1 MHVYTNRVL
10 CIGYIL
16 HWRSLETKIAIASH
30 SNQLVW
36 AESKQCPLVQR
47 WSVTPSPFV
56 PTKCHPGFC
65 FCLRERQ
72 DDDDDHM
79 HERAWITAQ
88 LHSLTWR
95 SPPSPKATRQ
105 WDAICRVW
113 KGNPTRN
120 KSSSP
125 SILHFPQTCMYT
137 QWQHIHTTHSI
148 HHISPSISKQVS
160 MHSCM
165 CVMRDTSLCALHPHK
180 QSLAVPGSSHLPHS
194 DMLAFPRS
202 FTPSSSQLTGHK
214 LASLESSTKYSITG
228 HETIWACMHLVQHI

>member
-47 WSVTPSPFV
+47 WSVTPAPFV

-88 LHSLTWR
+88 FYSLTWR

-105 WDAICRVW
+105 CDAICRVW

-137 QWQHIHTTHSI
+137 QWQHIYTQPTAYI
-148 HHISPSISKQVS
+148 ISLLALASKS
-160 MHSCM
+160 PY
-165 CVMRDTSLCALHPHK
+165 ALMYVCHERYLTVCSAPT
-180 QSLAVPGSSHLPHS
+180 QAIIGCSWLL
-194 DMLAFPRS
+194 
-202 FTPSSSQLTGHK
+202 PSSPFRHACISQIIHSKFQSTHRSQ
-214 LASLESSTKYSITG
+214 AS
-228 HETIWACMHLVQHI
+228 